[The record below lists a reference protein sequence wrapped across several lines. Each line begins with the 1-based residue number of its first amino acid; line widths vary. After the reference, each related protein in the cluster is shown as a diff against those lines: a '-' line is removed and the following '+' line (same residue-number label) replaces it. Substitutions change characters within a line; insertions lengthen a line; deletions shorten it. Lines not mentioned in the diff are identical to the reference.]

1 MKRLERLVN
10 MALVLAT
17 RRRLRAA
24 DLADQFSISERTV
37 YRDVR
42 ALQSAGFPVE
52 GTSGDGYC
60 VSPSA
65 YLRPLA
71 LDESEASALAMAA
84 QLLGASA
91 DEPLRRHLVSATAKL
106 ESVLSAEG
114 RARIRRQRAGV
125 YVSTS
130 GRRPA
135 GPLGKIMD
143 AVDAWHVLKIRYEP
157 VSKRPPTEREVE
169 PLGLV
174 RIEQAWLLVAY
185 CRLRSDVRVFRVDRI
200 LDTRATGERFTPRPD
215 VSFSQVIERERRRFP
230 AS

>member
-1 MKRLERLVN
+1 

-60 VSPSA
+60 VSSSA
-65 YLRPLA
+65 YLRALA
-71 LDESEASALAMAA
+71 LDEHEASALAMAS
-84 QLLGASA
+84 QLLSASA
-91 DEPLRRHLVSATAKL
+91 DEPLRAHLASATTKL
-106 ESVLSAEG
+106 ESVLGPEG
-114 RARIRRQRAGV
+114 RARLRRQRAGV
-125 YVSTS
+125 YMSTS

-135 GPLGKIMD
+135 GPLGKIMS
-143 AVDAWHVLKIRYEP
+143 AVDASHVVEIRYAP

-174 RIEQAWLLVAY
+174 RVEHAWLMVAY

-200 LDTRATGERFTPRPD
+200 LDARATGERFAPRPE
-215 VSFSQVIERERRRFP
+215 VSFSQVIERERRKFV